1 MTHPPDDPN
10 DPADGGPSGRDEG
23 AGRKLDEDAAWADI
37 VAHYGDRAD
46 VPEDPEKPATPP
58 PSPPSPESQHE
69 RLQGLFKPAWTE
81 ASQSEATWHDE
92 GHFVP
97 PTPPPL
103 PPMEPRRRM
112 AWGGLFGAPALML
125 LSVVLGWQLPG
136 IVSAAL
142 AAAFVG
148 GFVYLVATMPN
159 RRGDGSGDN
168 GAVV

>member
-10 DPADGGPSGRDEG
+10 DPADGGSAGRDEG
-23 AGRKLDEDAAWADI
+23 AGRKLDEDAAWAEI
-37 VAHYGDRAD
+37 VAHYGERAD
-46 VPEDPEKPATPP
+46 ISDAPAEPAA
-58 PSPPSPESQHE
+58 PSPPPETQHE
-69 RLQGLFKPAWTE
+69 RLQGLFRPVWDDPVET
-81 ASQSEATWHDE
+81 EATWDDE
-92 GHFVP
+92 GHFIP

-125 LSVVLGWQLPG
+125 VAVVLGWRLPG

-148 GFVYLVATMPN
+148 GFVYLVATMPE

-168 GAVV
+168 GAIV